1 MDDMTDQH
9 DDPKFEAWL
18 SERAKSYH
26 SPLPTPR
33 DEMWARIAAE
43 RQRRAGRVIELRPWM
58 RWGLAAAAVLA
69 LGIGIGR
76 WTSHPIAPGSGGT
89 PVASAGSTAP
99 SSGSAQAQSDLV
111 YQVAATQY
119 LTHTEAFLTSF
130 RADIGSHGSANS
142 VRFARQAR
150 GLLSM
155 TRLMLDSPA
164 AQDQQLRALL
174 EDLELVLVQISQ
186 LDSSH
191 DGPNHDTDLITQG
204 MNQSNVLPKLRSAIP
219 AGPVPVRTEGAL

>member
-1 MDDMTDQH
+1 MGDMTDQH
-9 DDPKFEAWL
+9 EDPKFEQWL
-18 SERAKSYH
+18 KNAARGYH
-26 SPLPTPR
+26 TPHPTPR
-33 DEMWARIAAE
+33 DAMWKRIEDAR
-43 RQRRAGRVIELRPWM
+43 RNKHVIELRPWM
-58 RWGLAAAAVLA
+58 RWAVAAAAVMI

-76 WTSHPIAPGSGGT
+76 WTARQSAARSGAT
-89 PVASAGSTAP
+89 PVAVTDSTTP
-99 SSGSAQAQSDLV
+99 EESDLV

-119 LTHTEAFLTSF
+119 LSHTEAFLTSF
-130 RADIGSHGSANS
+130 RADIGSHGAAKS

-150 GLLSM
+150 GLLST

-164 AQDQQLRALL
+164 ARNQRLRSLL

-186 LDSSH
+186 LDPSR
-191 DGPNHDTDLITQG
+191 DGGDHDTDLITQG

>member
-1 MDDMTDQH
+1 MMDQH
-9 DDPKFEAWL
+9 EDPKFERWL
-18 SERAKSYH
+18 KERAKSYH

-33 DEMWARIAAE
+33 DQIWKRIEDAR
-43 RQRRAGRVIELRPWM
+43 RNKHVIELRPWM
-58 RWGLAAAAVLA
+58 RWVVAAAAVLL

-76 WTSHPIAPGSGGT
+76 WTARQ
-89 PVASAGSTAP
+89 PVAKNGPATVAVADTTTAG
-99 SSGSAQAQSDLV
+99 QSDFV

-119 LTHTEAFLTSF
+119 LSHTEAFLTSF
-130 RADIGSHGSANS
+130 RADVGSRGTANGA
-142 VRFARQAR
+142 RFARQAR
-150 GLLSM
+150 DLLST

-164 AQDQQLRALL
+164 GNDQRLRSLL

-186 LDSSH
+186 SH
-191 DGPNHDTDLITQG
+191 GGHDRDLITQG